1 MITEVLSIGGKL
13 IDKLIPDPEAR
24 EKARY
29 ELLRMQADG
38 ELKELEIRMSA
49 IVAEAKS
56 ADAWTSRAR
65 PSFLYVFYAII
76 IFMTVIAPLIGVFAP
91 EAIAAFYANVGAG
104 FNAMPEEL
112 WWAFTA
118 GYLGYAGAR
127 SYDKKKRIEGLPWRS
142 Q

>member
-1 MITEVLSIGGKL
+1 MITQILPFGLQL
-13 IDKLIPDPEAR
+13 INKLIPDQKAR
-24 EKARY
+24 EEAQHKF
-29 ELLRMQADG
+29 LQMQAKG

-56 ADAWTSRAR
+56 ADPWTSRAR

-127 SYDKKKRIEGLPWRS
+127 SYDKKKQIEGLPWRS
-142 Q
+142 